1 MFLGIN
7 LIFIPGYI
15 FLNLEVGLIYALINL
30 SISAA
35 EAAVG
40 FGLFGFFS

>member
-15 FLNLEVGLIYALINL
+15 FLNLEVDLIYALINL
-30 SISAA
+30 TLS
-35 EAAVG
+35 EVG